1 MFVNPRHKLTSHGDK
16 QNKSNKGRYLINK
29 SVWTRHLW
37 SAGIGARSSGQAVG
51 QEEQVSCSLS
61 YNLAIKTILFS

>member
-1 MFVNPRHKLTSHGDK
+1 MFINSQHSLTFQGDK
-16 QNKSNKGRYLINK
+16 QNKENKARYPINK
-29 SVWTRHLW
+29 NVWTRDLW
-37 SAGIGARSSGQAVG
+37 SAGIGAKSSGQAVG